1 MPATRS
7 WDRAAAILAE
17 RRIAGSVVDA
27 LAEADRPA
35 DTADAAAIRDLVHV
49 RLAASRFGRRIGWKI
64 GCTTSVMQ
72 TYLGIG
78 EPCAAGLFEGTRHRS
93 PAALPASGF
102 RHIGVECEIAIH
114 LAAPL
119 DARGAALSRDDVA
132 AAVAGASDDFFAAG
146 HVLGSE
152 VPASDLGDLAAA
164 TGVTIVSGV
173 EAGRG
178 VGADVLGHPFEAVLW
193 LAGHLATLGR
203 RIEAGETVL
212 TGSLV
217 ETRWLQ
223 AGDTARIAID
233 GLGEVALR
241 AEA

>member
-1 MPATRS
+1 MRVGLNERTGQLLTGWAHCQQCIRRCLRTRF
-7 WDRAAAILAE
+7 R
-17 RRIAGSVVDA
+17 
-27 LAEADRPA
+27 
-35 DTADAAAIRDLVHV
+35 
-49 RLAASRFGRRIGWKI
+49 
-64 GCTTSVMQ
+64 
-72 TYLGIG
+72 
-78 EPCAAGLFEGTRHRS
+78 TREMRYH
-93 PAALPASGF
+93 
-102 RHIGVECEIAIH
+102 
-114 LAAPL
+114 
-119 DARGAALSRDDVA
+119 
-132 AAVAGASDDFFAAG
+132 
-146 HVLGSE
+146 LGSE